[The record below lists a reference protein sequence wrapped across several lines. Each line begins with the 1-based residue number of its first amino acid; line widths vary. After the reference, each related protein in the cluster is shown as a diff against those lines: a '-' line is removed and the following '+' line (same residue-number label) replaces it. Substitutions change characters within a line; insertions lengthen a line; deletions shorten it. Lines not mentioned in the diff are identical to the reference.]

1 MVITFVPCVA
11 IWIQEFCIQSAFS
24 VFCCKW
30 SLIPINIP
38 LNNSV
43 FFHNLNR
50 FGNVDCKEIFVH
62 YYWVCSHAFPVVCGL
77 TDIFQLYFTG
87 NRKIVA
93 SPLTALQVKAWMS
106 GYIKRE
112 TKTMGCNYLFM
123 CDLRVLFKEAVL
135 FKYATVFCMLWSFW
149 RLPRYI
155 AMIDY
160 FPSLLPLTFIH
171 LRSELIENLDMF
183 LY

>member
-1 MVITFVPCVA
+1 MNIFLVIGLESGRLLSNDMVITFVPCVA

-43 FFHNLNR
+43 FFHNLNL
-50 FGNVDCKEIFVH
+50 FGNIDCTEIFVH
-62 YYWVCSHAFPVVCGL
+62 SYWVCNHAFPVVCGL

-93 SPLTALQVKAWMS
+93 SPLTALQVNAWMS

-112 TKTMGCNYLFM
+112 TKLWDAITYSCVISGCYSRKLFYSNM
-123 CDLRVLFKEAVL
+123 RQFSVCYEVFSVSLD
-135 FKYATVFCMLWSFW
+135 TVPW
-149 RLPRYI
+149 
-155 AMIDY
+155 
-160 FPSLLPLTFIH
+160 
-171 LRSELIENLDMF
+171 
-183 LY
+183 